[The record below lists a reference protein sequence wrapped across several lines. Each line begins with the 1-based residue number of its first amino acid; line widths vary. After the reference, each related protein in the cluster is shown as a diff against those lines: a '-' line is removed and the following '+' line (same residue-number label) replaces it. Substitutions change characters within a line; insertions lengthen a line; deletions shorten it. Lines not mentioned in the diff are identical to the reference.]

1 MSGCDGT
8 GPCTCGCCASPPEGE
23 IPSNRPGLPALAY
36 RIGTHPVFVARMLR
50 RLSTL
55 SVEEGAPAPLRALTT
70 RQPDDPAIA
79 LLDAWAVA
87 ADVVTF
93 YQERIA
99 NEGFLRTATERRSV
113 RELARAIGYELKPG
127 VAATAYL
134 AFTVETAGTAPPQ
147 ATVPAGTKVQSVPVE
162 KALPQVFETESELA
176 AQGAWNE
183 LRPRLTEPQVLDPG
197 AADVWLTGRVDIRPG
212 AWICFVTS
220 GDETTATP
228 RRVLAVEHDDVRA
241 RTRLAL
247 AAPNPLPKIVFNF
260 AVGLPKVQRVALDA
274 ARIGEIRGL
283 RWSERDLGAMVSLQR
298 WNRLHLASA
307 MTYLRPKAVVAETAE
322 EGSVPDGVYAFP
334 LRTAPF
340 GNNAPRWDSLPVSSR
355 YDDSVTGGAPSGTT
369 IAYPKSWDT
378 SEPA

>member
-1 MSGCDGT
+1 MNTPEDT
-8 GPCTCGCCASPPEGE
+8 PPLNPCGCCQTELPESE
-23 IPSNRPGLPALAY
+23 IKNRPGLPSLSY
-36 RIGTHPVFVARMLR
+36 RSGTHPDFLRRMLA
-50 RLSTL
+50 RL
-55 SVEEGAPAPLRALTT
+55 PAQAVPPHDNHGKRPLAKLATRAL
-70 RQPDDPAIA
+70 DDPAIS

-162 KALPQVFETESELA
+162 KALPQVFETESELL

-197 AADVWLTGRVDIRPG
+197 AADVWLTGRVDLRPG
-212 AWICFVTS
+212 AWVCFVTA

-228 RRVLAVEHDDVRA
+228 RRILAVEHDDVRK

-247 AAPNPLPKIVFNF
+247 AASNPAPKI
-260 AVGLPKVQRVALDA
+260 
-274 ARIGEIRGL
+274 
-283 RWSERDLGAMVSLQR
+283 
-298 WNRLHLASA
+298 
-307 MTYLRPKAVVAETAE
+307 
-322 EGSVPDGVYAFP
+322 
-334 LRTAPF
+334 
-340 GNNAPRWDSLPVSSR
+340 
-355 YDDSVTGGAPSGTT
+355 
-369 IAYPKSWDT
+369 
-378 SEPA
+378 